1 MNLSA
6 DRMSKVFLT
15 GIAKRWTIMSFF
27 VSSQLASALE
37 QIFTVITFE
46 IFLRFV
52 DKLVNLQSFRNF
64 ETLWTLIT
72 YIWPLITVYFS
83 VVP

>member
-1 MNLSA
+1 MQSVS
-6 DRMSKVFLT
+6 DRYRKTLDYHV
-15 GIAKRWTIMSFF
+15 FF

-52 DKLVNLQSFRNF
+52 DKLVNLQSFRIF
-64 ETLWTLIT
+64 ETLWILIT